1 MAINN
6 KINNITKGLIL
17 DLYEINAIKFGE
29 FKLKSGI
36 ISPIYL
42 DLRLCISYPKILGK
56 IAAIMWKQVKLLQFD
71 VICGV
76 PYTAI
81 PFATIIATTHNI
93 PMVMCRKESKQHG
106 TKKII
111 EGYFQPGQTCLLVED
126 LITSGSSILETIAP
140 LKEAGLIVKNIVV
153 LIDREQNGK
162 TLLESGGYNIHAAFT
177 LGQMLKILQ
186 HKNKLDTTTF
196 VQIKKFIQEHQFQK

>member
-1 MAINN
+1 MAVNN
-6 KINNITKGLIL
+6 KINDITRELIL

-42 DLRLCISYPKILGK
+42 DLRLSISYPKILGK
-56 IAAIMWKQVKLLQFD
+56 IAAVMWEQVKPLQFD

-106 TKKII
+106 TKKTI

-140 LKEAGLIVKNIVV
+140 LKKVGLIVKNIVV

-162 TLLESGGYNIHAAFT
+162 TLLESGGYNVHAVFT
-177 LGQMLKILQ
+177 LGQMLEVLQ
-186 HKNKLDTTTF
+186 YKNKLDITTSL
-196 VQIKKFIQEHQFQK
+196 QIKKFIQEHQF

>member
-1 MAINN
+1 MAVNN
-6 KINNITKGLIL
+6 KINNIAAKLIL

-42 DLRLCISYPKILGK
+42 DLRLSISYPKILGK
-56 IAAIMWKQVKLLQFD
+56 IAAVMWEQVKPLQFD
-71 VICGV
+71 ILCGV

-81 PFATIIATTHNI
+81 PFATIIAINHNI

-111 EGYFQPGQTCLLVED
+111 EGYFQCGQTCLLVED

-140 LKEAGLIVKNIVV
+140 LEEVGLIVKDSIV

-162 TLLESGGYNIHAAFT
+162 TLLEGRGYNIHAVFT
-177 LGQMLKILQ
+177 LSQMLEVLQ
-186 HKNKLDTTTF
+186 HENKIDPTTSM
-196 VQIKKFIQEHQFQK
+196 QIKKFMQEYQF